1 MLYVYC
7 LNHFG
12 INVPLLL
19 TTICKMAMF
28 KMATVACLVLLCV

>member
-12 INVPLLL
+12 INVSLLL
-19 TTICKMAMF
+19 TTICEMALF
-28 KMATVACLVLLCV
+28 KMATIARLVLLYV